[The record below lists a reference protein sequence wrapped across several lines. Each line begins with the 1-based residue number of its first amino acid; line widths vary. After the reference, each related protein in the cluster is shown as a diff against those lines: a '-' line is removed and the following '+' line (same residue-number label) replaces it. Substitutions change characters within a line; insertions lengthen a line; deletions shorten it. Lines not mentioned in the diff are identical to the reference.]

1 MARNDLL
8 LTMRDD
14 SSYEIAVD
22 LPKIVHG
29 QAGPTGKSPMK
40 KGDEYKQTIVAVGN
54 GTEVFYYLKVLFHL
68 RSRSQPEVLRP
79 HF

>member
-1 MARNDLL
+1 
-8 LTMRDD
+8 
-14 SSYEIAVD
+14 
-22 LPKIVHG
+22 
-29 QAGPTGKSPMK
+29 MK